1 MARSVTA
8 PATEIELRSYT
19 EKRLLRA
26 LPDLAWDALED
37 RAREVLDHPQDL
49 DEFVEY
55 VLAVTSP
62 DKAPIK
68 RGKRGDRW
76 DWVKAREYA
85 VSRVIARE
93 MSQNRELIK
102 FRRDLLGPQAAL
114 VAPDRLGDWVHA
126 RGARHQATRTGDVI
140 LPIWVLV
147 GGEPK
152 YRILRLPAD
161 GQLADLARFAGK
173 IANDYNIDPADA
185 ATFIVTGT
193 PPNYSAANV
202 GIKGASM
209 NGRGTRIRI
218 LDGRLFNQ
226 AVPGRSY
233 HARITLSI
241 DPALTA
247 DEVRDLYAG
256 ALRDYFPSDQR
267 HARPAARSIRAG
279 GEVVELFDGEPSADA
294 WRSWN
299 RRHPEDQWKAPNGR
313 VPFRTQV
320 LVALRHLR

>member
-49 DEFVEY
+49 DEFVED

-102 FRRDLLGPQAAL
+102 FRRD
-114 VAPDRLGDWVHA
+114 
-126 RGARHQATRTGDVI
+126 
-140 LPIWVLV
+140 
-147 GGEPK
+147 
-152 YRILRLPAD
+152 
-161 GQLADLARFAGK
+161 
-173 IANDYNIDPADA
+173 
-185 ATFIVTGT
+185 
-193 PPNYSAANV
+193 
-202 GIKGASM
+202 
-209 NGRGTRIRI
+209 
-218 LDGRLFNQ
+218 
-226 AVPGRSY
+226 
-233 HARITLSI
+233 
-241 DPALTA
+241 
-247 DEVRDLYAG
+247 
-256 ALRDYFPSDQR
+256 
-267 HARPAARSIRAG
+267 
-279 GEVVELFDGEPSADA
+279 
-294 WRSWN
+294 
-299 RRHPEDQWKAPNGR
+299 
-313 VPFRTQV
+313 
-320 LVALRHLR
+320 